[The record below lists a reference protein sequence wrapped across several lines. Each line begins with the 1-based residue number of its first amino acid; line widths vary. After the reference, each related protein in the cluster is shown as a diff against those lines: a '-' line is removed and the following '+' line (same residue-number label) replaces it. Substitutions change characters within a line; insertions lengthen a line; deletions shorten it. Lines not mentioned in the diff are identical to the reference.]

1 MEEEIERPPDTRGEL
16 KKNLLIGA
24 TLTVLSAVIIFSFG
38 VAVDKF
44 SYPILSTLI
53 FFPVFASL
61 LIVLISRKEQEYIK
75 LAALVTAIV
84 EFILSIPL
92 YISFDKNSSKMQF
105 VEEYLWIPQ
114 WGIKY
119 ALGVDGISVLFVL
132 LSSLLTILCVLVSWN
147 EIKKKV
153 KEFYVSLLLTHSA
166 MIGVFMSLDIFLFYI
181 FWEAMLIPMYLIVG
195 VWGGPNRI
203 YAAIKFFLYTFI
215 GSLLMLIGIIV
226 LYIYTGTSDILKLAQ
241 FSYPYKMQLWLFWAF
256 LAAFAVKV
264 PMWPV
269 HTWLPD
275 AHTEAPTAGS
285 VILAG
290 ILIKMGA
297 YGLLRFNLPM
307 FPDATLALTPLMLIL
322 SVIAIIYGALI
333 CLVQTDLKRLIAYSS
348 VSHMGFVTLGIFA
361 LNHQGIQGGILQ
373 MINHGIVT
381 GALFLCVGMVYQR
394 THTREIAKYGGL
406 ATVMPL
412 YSAFFMVFALAS
424 IGLPGTN
431 GFIGEFLI
439 LLGAFKAWKLMSI
452 LGATALIIGA
462 AYILWLY
469 QRVFFEKT
477 NEYIKEHITGYGDL
491 NAREIVILIP
501 LIFAVFW
508 IGFYPSA
515 LLSFMDLSVRE
526 LLSEFSTFI
535 GAAK

>member
-1 MEEEIERPPDTRGEL
+1 MLTEQTFQKETR
-16 KKNLLIGA
+16 KHLLIA
-24 TLTVLSAVIIFSFG
+24 LLIVILAGSTMIAFG
-38 VAVDKF
+38 IAFNNFK
-44 SYPILSTLI
+44 YPLLSTLI
-53 FFPVFASL
+53 FFPVLGSL
-61 LIVLISRKEQEYIK
+61 FIFFLNGQKEEVIK
-75 LAALVTAIV
+75 LTTLVIAIV

-92 YISFDKNSSKMQF
+92 YLSFSKTSPQMQF
-105 VEEYLWIPQ
+105 TEKYLWIPQ
-114 WGIKY
+114 WGISY
-119 ALGVDGISVLFVL
+119 SLGVDGISVLFVL

-147 EIKKKV
+147 EINKKI
-153 KEFYVSLLLTHSA
+153 KEFSICLLLTHSA

-181 FWEAMLIPMYLIVG
+181 FWEAMLIPMYLIIG
-195 VWGGPNRI
+195 VWGGPRRI

-215 GSLLMLIGIIV
+215 GSLLMLVGIII
-226 LYIYTGTSDILKLAQ
+226 LYLHTGTSDILKLTQ
-241 FSYPYKMQLWLFWAF
+241 FSYPYKMQIWLFLAF

-297 YGLLRFNLPM
+297 YGLLRFNIPM
-307 FPDATLALTPLMLIL
+307 FPEATLALKPLMLIL

-373 MINHGIVT
+373 MINHGIIT
-381 GALFLCVGMVYQR
+381 GALFLCVGIVYQR
-394 THTREIAKYGGL
+394 SHTREIAKYGGV
-406 ATVMPL
+406 ASIMPI
-412 YSAFFMVFALAS
+412 YSAFFMVFLLAS

-431 GFIGEFLI
+431 GFVGEFLI
-439 LLGAFKAWKLMSI
+439 LLGAFKTWKLMSA
-452 LGATALIIGA
+452 LAATALVIGA
-462 AYILWLY
+462 AYMLWLY

-477 NEYIKEHITGYGDL
+477 TPYIDQHIRGYGDL
-491 NAREIVILIP
+491 NSREIVTLLP
-501 LIFAVFW
+501 LILVVFW
-508 IGFYPSA
+508 IGFYPTDI
-515 LLSFMDLSVRE
+515 LSFMDLSVKE
-526 LLSEFSTFI
+526 LLNHFNCRV
-535 GAAK
+535 GVAK